1 MEDSDFIRV
10 LRERLA
16 ERDLMPE
23 SRARVLIDCRQL
35 EEWYFGSYGEGLK
48 PEDIALTSIDLA
60 EYRTWL
66 LRRVQASTAIR
77 KFASI
82 RSMLRLLAPAVL
94 TSIRMPRI
102 AVTKPPSPSG
112 FSRRERLAIARGI
125 SRLSVRD
132 RALCTMALWT
142 GARAS
147 SIAAVKL
154 GNVSLSPRSGS
165 VTFDVLK
172 GSQGGRRITVPANA
186 ELREALTA
194 WLRERPPVQHDLL
207 FTAERYPFGPITRW
221 TVHDVWHRRLAR
233 QLPKELA
240 EKLKGSHQ
248 ARHALARLLLDQGVP
263 LPDVAAILGH
273 SSVATTANIYMRPS
287 EADLRR
293 HLDRAIGEEEEE

>member
-1 MEDSDFIRV
+1 VV
-10 LRERLA
+10 L
-16 ERDLMPE
+16 
-23 SRARVLIDCRQL
+23 DCSQL
-35 EEWYFGSYGEGLK
+35 NEWYQGTYGNGID
-48 PEDIALTSIDLA
+48 PADIALTSVDLA

-66 LRRVQASTAIR
+66 LRHCQASTAVR

-82 RSMLRLLAPAVL
+82 RAMLKLLAPAVL
-94 TSIRMPRI
+94 TSVRMPRI
-102 AVTKPPSPSG
+102 AVTKAPSPSG
-112 FSRRERLAIARGI
+112 FTRKERLAIARGI
-125 SRLSVRD
+125 AKLSVRD
-132 RALCTMALWT
+132 RAICTVALWT

-154 GNVSLSPRSGS
+154 SNVDVRPRSGS

-172 GSQGGRRITVPANA
+172 GAVGRTITVPANA
-186 ELREALTA
+186 ELREALAA
-194 WLRERPPVQHDLL
+194 WIRERPPVHHDFL
-207 FTAERYPFGPITRW
+207 FTGERYPFDPITRW

-240 EKLKGSHQ
+240 EKMRGPHQ

-293 HLDRAIGEEEEE
+293 HLDRAIGEEGED

>member
-1 MEDSDFIRV
+1 MEESDFIRV

-16 ERDLMPE
+16 ERDIQE
-23 SRARVLIDCRQL
+23 SSRQRVLIDCSQL
-35 EEWYFGSYGEGLK
+35 EEWYRGTYGSGI
-48 PEDIALTSIDLA
+48 DSNDVALTSVDLA

-66 LRRVQASTAIR
+66 LRRCQASTAVR

-82 RSMLRLLAPAVL
+82 RAMLKLLAPAVL
-94 TSIRMPRI
+94 TSVRMPRI
-102 AVTKPPSPSG
+102 AVTKAPSPSG
-112 FSRRERLAIARGI
+112 FTRKERLAIARGI
-125 SRLSVRD
+125 AKLSPRD
-132 RALCTMALWT
+132 RALCTLALWT

-154 GNVSLSPRSGS
+154 SNVDVRPRSGG

-172 GSQGGRRITVPANA
+172 GAIGRTITVPANA
-186 ELREALTA
+186 ELREALAA
-194 WLRERPPVQHDLL
+194 WIKERPPVHHDFL
-207 FTAERYPFGPITRW
+207 FTGERYPFDPITRW

-240 EKLKGSHQ
+240 EKLKGPHQ

-273 SSVATTANIYMRPS
+273 SSVSTTADIYMRPS
-287 EADLRR
+287 EADLRA
-293 HLDRAIGEEEEE
+293 HLDRAIGEEGDE